1 MSGEGNVVS
10 TLMGDHKKIMIMIT
24 RVHGDC
30 EERGEGQGSETER
43 LGWRAWFFWLVSP
56 TRGLHLFVVFVIYLF
71 FSLLFGIFTYFFL
84 LSFVFCFEQSKEN
97 NKKVAQ

>member
-30 EERGEGQGSETER
+30 EERGEGEGSETER
-43 LGWRAWFFWLVSP
+43 LGWRAWVFFWFHPPGVE
-56 TRGLHLFVVFVIYLF
+56 TFFVGFVVYLF
-71 FSLLFGIFTYFFL
+71 FSPWFFL
-84 LSFVFCFEQSKEN
+84 FYLFFWGVFRVLFQAK
-97 NKKVAQ
+97 